1 MVKDELFAIIH
12 KKPQAGGMSAV
23 GGISQYT
30 FYEPDEPLFAD
41 LKEALYK
48 DIPKM
53 MEAMGLGGE
62 PLPVL
67 WTADFIPVDG
77 HIAPM
82 GVGEFNCS
90 CVGISAFLKA
100 CGPDKDL
107 TDVSFKDFE
116 YGMKLT
122 KLIGKKA
129 IETLNELKKK

>member
-1 MVKDELFAIIH
+1 MGTKSLRLEECQPSAAFLSTLSMNLMIPYASL
-12 KKPQAGGMSAV
+12 KK
-23 GGISQYT
+23 
-30 FYEPDEPLFAD
+30 
-41 LKEALYK
+41 ALYK

-53 MEAMGLGGE
+53 MDAMGLGGE

-77 HIAPM
+77 HVAPM
-82 GVGEFNCS
+82 VVGEFNCS

-107 TDVSFKDFE
+107 KDVSFRDFE

-122 KLIGKKA
+122 TLNGKKA
-129 IETLNELKKK
+129 IETLDELKGKGKKK